1 MPLGVGRSGIGLQLE
16 SGSLLFVSALSTLVL
31 LQSQGLFYSCP
42 WQQSP
47 ARWSVLSNRVG
58 AEVRCREQGLSR
70 AFAQEQKE
78 NLPRRQ
84 GIPRNQ
90 GSRTWPPKIFTPSP
104 SPVLCR
110 RTHPLT
116 WKLSTEGWV
125 LVSDKTLWVPS
136 VLGDFLLSSFSVH
149 L

>member
-1 MPLGVGRSGIGLQLE
+1 MPLRVGRSGIGLQLE

-58 AEVRCREQGLSR
+58 AEVRCRESG
-70 AFAQEQKE
+70 AQ
-78 NLPRRQ
+78 Q
-84 GIPRNQ
+84 GICTGAERKSAKETRDPQKSGFQNLAAKDLHPL
-90 GSRTWPPKIFTPSP
+90 SFPPPLPS
-104 SPVLCR
+104 
-110 RTHPLT
+110 THPLT